1 MAAIQA
7 ANADLEQSLA
17 SITAELDSL
26 RSLQAQ
32 VARLEA
38 HMAVVCS
45 SEEDR
50 AKEAR
55 ERASAL
61 AAAEGESFCGRPPLP
76 HCCCWAAPTPHIV
89 TTYRVLRCAAD
100 GEERGSGE
108 DVAGP
113 VERGRMLVG
122 QAERSLAWA
131 AGPEMSTAL
140 PETSAAVRRYGPA
153 LWLRDMRLCWAG

>member
-61 AAAEGESFCGRPPLP
+61 AAAEGGCFCG
-76 HCCCWAAPTPHIV
+76 
-89 TTYRVLRCAAD
+89 
-100 GEERGSGE
+100 
-108 DVAGP
+108 
-113 VERGRMLVG
+113 
-122 QAERSLAWA
+122 
-131 AGPEMSTAL
+131 
-140 PETSAAVRRYGPA
+140 
-153 LWLRDMRLCWAG
+153 